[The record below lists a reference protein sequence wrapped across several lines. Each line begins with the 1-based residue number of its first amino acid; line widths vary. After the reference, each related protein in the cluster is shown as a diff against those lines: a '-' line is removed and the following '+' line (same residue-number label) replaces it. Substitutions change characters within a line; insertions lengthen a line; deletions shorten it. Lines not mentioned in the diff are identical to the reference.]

1 MGSYYP
7 MYVPQ
12 QPAPPP
18 AGPVPHRRAPRRAR
32 WSPWLVLGG
41 VLTTG
46 AVLMLALL
54 GILVTAL
61 FFSQSSGIAAGVK
74 VADVALGG
82 RSAEA
87 AAAELERQN
96 FAAQPVLLTDE
107 SRSWNLTLSELGIG
121 INVPATVQEAQ
132 DAAANTALA
141 PVYSVNLNQTQSALM
156 TLSEQVNIAPLP
168 GNPPQIGR
176 TLDIPMM
183 LSRLAQNPAGELA
196 DGVIDLSVITI
207 EPPAEA
213 EPASAYTGATTTHVV
228 EQGQELMLIAELYGV
243 SMQDIMALNDI
254 ANPDLLYVGQE
265 LTIPAASVYQPS
277 AAEVPAPP
285 TTSGKAI
292 VVSTEQQ
299 RIYAFENGQMIH
311 TYLAST
317 GLPATPTVT
326 GDYAIYV
333 KHEKTDM
340 RGPDYYLQNVPYT
353 MYFYQGYGI
362 HGTYWHN
369 SFGRP
374 MSHGCVNLPT
384 EEAAWFFNWAD
395 VGTPVRVV

>member
-1 MGSYYP
+1 MI
-7 MYVPQ
+7 VPQ

-18 AGPVPHRRAPRRAR
+18 AGPVPPRRALR
-32 WSPWLVLGG
+32 RAHWSPWLVLGG
-41 VLTTG
+41 MLTTG

-54 GILVTAL
+54 GVLATLL
-61 FFSQSSGIAAGVK
+61 FFSESGGIAAGVK

-107 SRSWNLTLSELGIG
+107 SRTWTLTLGELGIV
-121 INVPATVQEAQ
+121 IDVPASIRQAEN
-132 DAAANTALA
+132 AAPNTALA
-141 PVYSVNLNQTQSALM
+141 PVYSVNLNQAQSALM
-156 TLSEQVNIAPLP
+156 TLGEQVNVAPLP
-168 GNPPQIGR
+168 GNPPQVGR
-176 TLDIPMM
+176 ALDIPMM

-196 DGVIDLSVITI
+196 DGVLDLTIIMID
-207 EPPAEA
+207 PPAEA
-213 EPASAYTGATTTHVV
+213 APASAYTGATTTHVV

-243 SMQDIMALNDI
+243 TMQDILALNDI

-265 LTIPAASVYQPS
+265 LIIPAAGVYQPS
-277 AAEVPAPP
+277 AAEIPAPP
-285 TTSGKAI
+285 TQSGKAI
-292 VVSTEQQ
+292 VVSTGQQ
-299 RIYAFENGQMIH
+299 RIYAFENGQMVH

-317 GLPATPTVT
+317 GLPATPTVL

-333 KHEKTDM
+333 KYEKDDM
-340 RGPDYYLQNVPYT
+340 RGPGYYLQDVPYT
-353 MYFYQGYGI
+353 MYFYQRYGI

-384 EEAAWFFNWAD
+384 DEAAWFFNWAP